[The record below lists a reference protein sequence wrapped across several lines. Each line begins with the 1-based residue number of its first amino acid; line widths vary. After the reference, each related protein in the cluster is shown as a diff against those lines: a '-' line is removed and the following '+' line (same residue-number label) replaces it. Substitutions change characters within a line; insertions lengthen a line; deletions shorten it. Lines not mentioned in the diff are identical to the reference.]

1 MRIWDLAAGYLN
13 RGSLLGE
20 HRELHGIH
28 SILTNGKPGYARHP
42 ETLRWTAAVS
52 GLAVRHQQ
60 LVAEMRLRGYMDRT
74 PLTFSTSRA
83 RWPKSFVT
91 APKGQITLLRKKYVG
106 KEKGRIPLPRSAQE
120 LWAQHKY
127 SVMARSPR
135 TYQALGRAVARMR
148 NNNEYATLLD
158 ELTTI
163 LREVPSPGR
172 LLNAVEHMWG
182 YVRDDATAE
191 DIRDARAGVAHLL
204 ACTQRLAVRHRQRYL
219 LSSTAL
225 SELAVFVD
233 GPQMTPDPLT
243 NSLGC

>member
-1 MRIWDLAAGYLN
+1 M
-13 RGSLLGE
+13 
-20 HRELHGIH
+20 
-28 SILTNGKPGYARHP
+28 NGKSGYSRHP

-60 LVAEMRLRGYMDRT
+60 LVAEMRLRGYTDRT
-74 PLTFSTSRA
+74 PLTFNTSRA
-83 RWPKSFVT
+83 RWPQSFVT
-91 APKGQITLLRKKYVG
+91 APEGQVTLLRKKYVG
-106 KEKGRIPLPRSAQE
+106 REKGRIPLPRNAQE

-148 NNNEYATLLD
+148 HKTEYATLLN

-163 LREVPSPGR
+163 LRDVPNQAR

-182 YVRDDATAE
+182 YVRDDADAE
-191 DIRDARAGVAHLL
+191 DIRNARISTAHLL
-204 ACTQRLAVRHRQRYL
+204 GCTQRLAVRHRQRYL

-233 GPQMTPDPLT
+233 GPSMTSAPRRT
-243 NSLGC
+243 S